1 MKKINKNILAISAFL
16 IFFIGLMTYGYLRKI
31 DIDNSNI
38 SILDINNENINHID
52 LISGEQKEYKFNI
65 NTNIK
70 LRNIKIKAIND
81 NDIVV
86 NDLSFTILKNNN
98 SSNGTIKF
106 EISADNLNTFIYE
119 INYECIL
126 KDNFVNVYLREDKF
140 DYINDTINY
149 DVGQKTYISIETLEN
164 SNIEYDHNNSNIG
177 KIELI
182 DNKYYI
188 EALDVGEMTFS
199 FKITKEN
206 YKDIEFNINIVIKEA
221 PISYSGHDLLSQINS
236 YRNNNGLNS
245 LSLDQN
251 LSNACNIRVYETFT
265 RTGHTRPDGTS
276 FKTAISNINN
286 YGLTVELLTYGVFGA
301 SGSMDFWTNS
311 SIHNRNLLKSSY
323 TKIGIGSAPAS
334 GSRSNFCVIL
344 AY

>member
-1 MKKINKNILAISAFL
+1 MIKINKNILTISAFL

-98 SSNGTIKF
+98 SNDGTIKF
-106 EISADNLNTFIYE
+106 EITADNLNTFIYE
-119 INYECIL
+119 INYTCIL
-126 KDNFVNVYLREDKF
+126 KDNFVNVYLNENKF
-140 DYINDTINY
+140 DYINETINY
-149 DVGQKTYISIETLEN
+149 NVGQKTYISIETLEN
-164 SNIEYDHNNSNIG
+164 SNIEYKHDDSNIG

-188 EALDVGEMTFS
+188 EALNAGKMTFN

-206 YKDIEFNINIVIKEA
+206 YKDIEFNINIEVKEV
-221 PISYSGHDLLSQINS
+221 PISYSGHDLLSLINS
-236 YRNNNGLNS
+236 YRSNNGLNT

-276 FKTAISNINN
+276 FNTAISNLNN
-286 YGLTVELLTYGVFGA
+286 YGLTVEILTYGVFGA
-301 SGSMDFWTNS
+301 SGSMDTWINS
-311 SIHNRNLLKSSY
+311 PIHNRNLLKSSY
-323 TKIGIGSAPAS
+323 TKIGISSAKA
-334 GSRSNFCVIL
+334 GGGRSNFCAIL

>member
-1 MKKINKNILAISAFL
+1 MNRDNKNIYIIS
-16 IFFIGLMTYGYLRKI
+16 IFIIFIISLMTYNYYRKI
-31 DIDNSNI
+31 DIDYSNI
-38 SILDINNENINHID
+38 NILDINNEIINDIN
-52 LISGEQKEYKFNI
+52 LISGEQEEYKFNI
-65 NTNIK
+65 STNIK
-70 LRNIKIKAIND
+70 LRNVKIKAIND

-164 SNIEYDHNNSNIG
+164 SNIKYNHDNSNIG

-221 PISYSGHDLLSQINS
+221 PISYSGHDLLSKINS
-236 YRNNNGLNS
+236 YRKNNGLNS

-334 GSRSNFCVIL
+334 GGRSNFCVIL